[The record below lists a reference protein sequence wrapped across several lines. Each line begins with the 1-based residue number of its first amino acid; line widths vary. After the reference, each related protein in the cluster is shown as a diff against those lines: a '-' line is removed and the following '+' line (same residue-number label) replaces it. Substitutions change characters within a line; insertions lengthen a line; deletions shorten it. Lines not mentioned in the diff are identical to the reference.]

1 MKYIS
6 THRNAPPVGVSEAIK
21 AGLAPDGGLYIP
33 AKHIA
38 FHDRALAPSLEFPVR
53 AIELLMPLF
62 EGDRAVSLLSA
73 ICREAFSFPVPLRWR
88 DKEQA
93 VLELFH
99 GPTLAFKDVGA
110 RFLASFL
117 DHTAPADA
125 PPVTI
130 LVATSG
136 DTGGAVAAAF
146 AGKLSARV
154 FVFFP
159 QGRVSER
166 QRAQLTCWGGN
177 VTSFSVRGSFDD
189 CQSLVKEALATPFLA
204 DRFRLTS
211 ANSIN
216 LGRLLPQVTYYAH
229 AAAGFLARTGEKP
242 LIIVPTGNVG
252 NVTAAFWARAWGAPI
267 GEIVLAVNANRAI
280 PDFLA
285 TGEYRPR
292 PSVPTLANAM
302 DVGNPSNLE
311 RLRCL
316 FPDFD
321 ALRQAVRAYSVS
333 DDEIRNT
340 IRDVFSESGEV
351 LCPHTAVAEHVRC
364 RYYPDRPAIIVAT
377 AHPAKFETIVE
388 PLIGRPVPVP
398 PALAELLT
406 RPRFEQELDPAGIR
420 LSDWEHLLS

>member
-1 MKYIS
+1 MNYVS
-6 THRNAPPVGVSEAIK
+6 TKGNAPPVRVSEAVR

-33 AKHIA
+33 AKRVDFPDA
-38 FHDRALAPSLEFPVR
+38 ALSPDLEFSLR
-53 AIELLMPLF
+53 AQELLTPLF
-62 EGDRAVSLLSA
+62 KGDPAAPLLPA
-73 ICREAFSFPVPLRWR
+73 ICGEAFSFPVPLRWR
-88 DKEQA
+88 SGTQA

-110 RFLASFL
+110 RFLAAFL
-117 DHTAPADA
+117 DRTAPAGA

-146 AGKLSARV
+146 AGKPSARV

-159 QGRVSER
+159 KGRVSGR

-177 VTSFSVRGSFDD
+177 VAAFAVRGSFDD
-189 CQSLVKEALATPFLA
+189 CQAMVREALAVPSLA

-229 AAAGFLARTGEKP
+229 AAAGFFARTGEKP
-242 LIIVPTGNVG
+242 LTIIPTGNVG
-252 NVTAAFWARAWGAPI
+252 NATAAFWARAWGAPM
-267 GEIVLAVNANRAI
+267 GEIVLAVNANRTI

-292 PSVPTLANAM
+292 PSVSTLANAM

-311 RLRCL
+311 RLRHL

-321 ALRQAVRAYSVS
+321 ALRRAVRAYPVD
-333 DDEIRNT
+333 DDEIRTT

-351 LCPHTAVAEHVRC
+351 LCPHTAVAEQVR
-364 RYYPDRPAIIVAT
+364 RRHFPDRPAIIVAT

-398 PALAELLT
+398 PALAELLA
-406 RPRFEQELDPAGIR
+406 RPGFEQELDPAGIGI
-420 LSDWEHLLS
+420 SDWERLLA